1 MKRTFIN
8 LAMESLAAELGKGL
22 ARLRRGYIDSA
33 EELFQIVVPE
43 VDYPMD
49 FVRFRISGFRGRP
62 NESVQEL
69 ISGRDLREDIKSLIL
84 LICDSSDLR
93 VEDYEG
99 AIYDIE
105 TLGKR
110 FNVSTKTIQ
119 RWRGNGLVARRLVFS
134 DGRRRVAFC
143 EASVERFAASHGDLI
158 DRSSRFSHMDEM
170 QRQLI
175 IRRARELVDEESMG
189 LSDVARMLST
199 ETGRAMETIRY
210 TLRKHDLDHPG
221 RALFSASH
229 AALAESDKQAIYR
242 AYLRGLSVANLCRH
256 YERTRASIYRVINE
270 MRARTLLNREVQ
282 YIYNPQFDLPNAD
295 VVILKGLMDASK
307 FPPAPPMLRTGQ
319 GDLMPYLQSLYD
331 VPLLTPEEERDLFR
345 QYNYLKHRA
354 CQLRDQIEPAEVRIS
369 QLRQVEQLL
378 IQANLVKNRIVQ
390 ANLRLV
396 VSIGKRHVGVL
407 QTLSELISD
416 GNISL
421 MQAVEKFDYA
431 RGNRFS
437 TYASWAISRNYA
449 RSLPRAKVRREHFVT
464 GHEEIFDIASGPES
478 QNEADLNI
486 RELRE
491 SLDVV
496 LSQLT
501 GVERAIVVGHY
512 GLEGKSAP
520 RTLEQLGK
528 KLELS
533 KERVRQIE
541 IRALRKLQKVLDS
554 QRTELLG

>member
-1 MKRTFIN
+1 MG
-8 LAMESLAAELGKGL
+8 ALAAELAKGL

-43 VDYPMD
+43 VDYPID
-49 FVRFRISGFRGRP
+49 FVRFRISGFKARP
-62 NESVQEL
+62 DDSVQEL
-69 ISGRDLREDIKSLIL
+69 ISGADLREDIKSLIL
-84 LICDSSDLR
+84 DICDASDLH
-93 VEDYEG
+93 VEDYDGEV
-99 AIYDIE
+99 YDTE
-105 TLGKR
+105 SLGRR

-119 RWRGNGLVARRLVFS
+119 RWRGNGLVARRLVFP

-143 EASVERFAASHGDLI
+143 EPSVERFAASHHELI
-158 DRSSRFSHMDEM
+158 DRSSRFSHMDET
-170 QRQLI
+170 QRQEI
-175 IRRARELVDEESMG
+175 VCRARELVDEESMG
-189 LSDVARMLST
+189 LSDVARELAES
-199 ETGRAMETIRY
+199 TGRAMETIRY
-210 TLRKHDLDHPG
+210 TLRKHDAEHPG
-221 RALFSASH
+221 LAIFDEGH
-229 AALAESDKQAIYR
+229 AALTETDKQAIYR

-270 MRARTLLNREVQ
+270 MRARTLLNREIQ
-282 YIYNPQFDLPNAD
+282 YIYNPQFDLPHAD
-295 VVILKGLMDASK
+295 KVILKGLHDAPK
-307 FPPAPPMLRTGQ
+307 FPPSPPMMRAGQ

-331 VPLLTPEEERDLFR
+331 VPLLKPEEERDLFR

-354 CQLRDQIEPAEVRIS
+354 CQQRDLIEPTDVRIS

-396 VSIGKRHVGVL
+396 VSIGKRHVSAV

-464 GHEEIFDIASGPES
+464 GHDEVFDVSSGPQSE
-478 QNEADLNI
+478 NEAAVNI

-496 LSQLT
+496 LAQLT

-512 GLEGKSAP
+512 GLDGKGTP
-520 RTLEQLGK
+520 WTLDQLGK
-528 KLELS
+528 KLDLS

-541 IRALRKLQKVLDS
+541 IRALQKLEKVLDS
-554 QRTELLG
+554 QRSELLG